1 MQFDYDCSDHYI
13 ILAPARPE
21 HAKYKCDVTT
31 NCSFKIVEANTGLRP
46 EFPVHVLY
54 NIAQVSITIAY
65 HVETELNL
73 IILTGHGFDMLSCM
87 HEMQLFVLCKEE

>member
-1 MQFDYDCSDHYI
+1 MPNTC
-13 ILAPARPE
+13 
-21 HAKYKCDVTT
+21 KCDVTT

-46 EFPVHVLY
+46 EFLVHVLY
-54 NIAQVSITIAY
+54 NIARIFQVSTAY

-73 IILTGHGFDMLSCM
+73 IILTGHGFDPILHMLSCM